1 VCPRFL
7 RKNLSGIR
15 QLDSAVTDSRH
26 CHHHHHPPSHIHRA
40 GVTPAKKLVPDFTT
54 NASDRPL
61 IVQFGAHSSTDF
73 ARAAEMV
80 KPYADGINLNCG
92 CPQTWAIQE
101 GIGCKLIQQPQ
112 LVKEMVR
119 AAKDRCGEDFCV
131 SIKIRIHHDLRE
143 TVDFVKIVEDS
154 GVDYITVHGRRR
166 SQRSSEPVNLEAIA
180 LVKSVAGVP
189 IVANG
194 DVFNLEDVK
203 KIVGVTGVDGKFLSV
218 PRGSGKPECWVP
230 FGSWLPVPDKKYLN
244 I

>member
-1 VCPRFL
+1 M
-7 RKNLSGIR
+7 
-15 QLDSAVTDSRH
+15 A
-26 CHHHHHPPSHIHRA
+26 
-40 GVTPAKKLVPDFTT
+40 
-54 NASDRPL
+54 
-61 IVQFGAHSSTDF
+61 
-73 ARAAEMV
+73 
-80 KPYADGINLNCG
+80 KPYTDGINLNCG

-143 TVDFVKIVEDS
+143 TVDFVKTVEGS

-180 LVKSVAGVP
+180 LIKSVAGVP

-194 DVFNLEDVK
+194 DVFNLEDVE
-203 KIVGVTGVDGKFLSV
+203 KIVGVTGVDGRFLSV
-218 PRGSGKPECWVP
+218 MHAPRGSGKPECWVL
-230 FGSWLPVPDKKYLN
+230 FRSWPPVLDKKYLN